1 MAKSKNPAELVI
13 FGNPK
18 RRRKSVPVP
27 EQHQLKVE
35 KTLAKMPKAI
45 RDVFANPSIP
55 DRWLQGRSLFHERQ
69 GKSPREA
76 IRLAVHDWKEQ
87 ERLEKQFQAEQN
99 PGKAIYR
106 VQLDTGGVSKTLHSK
121 KAADEYLRWLESTG
135 KRGTIVRL
143 NPSKPEELT
152 QAVELYETFQ
162 GKRAENIIEAQ
173 RSAAMRTDY
182 AALGP
187 LLAIGL
193 YTPDLKIPSPDH
205 WEDYPHL
212 KFGKDVM
219 LASNAGASQLYA
231 IGGDQDVSRVAAQIP
246 DVDLSKD
253 LLDLGPIAFV
263 VYFARKSADNFQPT
277 EYMHQFDTPRPSLVY
292 DQVKREIFFAGGRY
306 TIEERGIDH

>member
-1 MAKSKNPAELVI
+1 MTPQTNPAELVI
-13 FGNPK
+13 FGNPRQRK
-18 RRRKSVPVP
+18 SGFTEAEKKELRRLHFRPSDFKTSAEEQAARETLKKIDEIRRRNPSVP
-27 EQHQLKVE
+27 EQHQIKIARA
-35 KTLAKMPKAI
+35 TLRMSDIGARIMGGMTKDEARAVLQKHGI
-45 RDVFANPSIP
+45 RASNP
-55 DRWLQGRSLFHERQ
+55 RRRSR
-69 GKSPREA
+69 R
-76 IRLAVHDWKEQ
+76 
-87 ERLEKQFQAEQN
+87 N
-99 PGKAIYR
+99 P
-106 VQLDTGGVSKTLHSK
+106 
-121 KAADEYLRWLESTG
+121 
-135 KRGTIVRL
+135 
-143 NPSKPEELT
+143 KPEELT

-231 IGGDQDVSRVAAQIP
+231 IGGDQDVSKVAAQIP
-246 DVDLSKD
+246 DVDTSKD

-277 EYMHQFDTPRPSLVY
+277 EYMHQFDTPRPSLGF

>member
-13 FGNPK
+13 FGNPRRSRGRNSRKTGFSSEEK
-18 RRRKSVPVP
+18 RELRRIGLRPSEFGTP
-27 EQHQLKVE
+27 EAEASARDTLKKLEDIRAKDRAGFYRKKQGNAGRDRVETVQLRTASGKPIRKVSRVH
-35 KTLAKMPKAI
+35 LADGRTVTFTELTSKRKAI
-45 RDVFANPSIP
+45 A
-55 DRWLQGRSLFHERQ
+55 
-69 GKSPREA
+69 
-76 IRLAVHDWKEQ
+76 
-87 ERLEKQFQAEQN
+87 QARAM
-99 PGKAIYR
+99 K
-106 VQLDTGGVSKTLHSK
+106 
-121 KAADEYLRWLESTG
+121 
-135 KRGTIVRL
+135 

-152 QAVELYETFQ
+152 QAVELFETFQ

-193 YTPDLKIPSPDH
+193 YTPNLKIPSPDH

-231 IGGDQDVSRVAAQIP
+231 IGGDQDVSKVAAQIP
-246 DVDLSKD
+246 DVDTSKD

-277 EYMHQFDTPRPSLVY
+277 EYMHQFDTPRPSLGF